1 MRKLTEK
8 KKISENQ
15 NFVLHLKGAN
25 GVSGEAQIK
34 HEQDRQ
40 ERNERLSKRS
50 PTKQEQEIIS
60 SPQQSILTPE
70 LNQKKAHLNKVR
82 NFDAKKQYRDAYE
95 QILS

>member
-50 PTKQEQEIIS
+50 PTKQE
-60 SPQQSILTPE
+60 
-70 LNQKKAHLNKVR
+70 
-82 NFDAKKQYRDAYE
+82 
-95 QILS
+95 